1 MTASTGIDH
10 IQTTHAGSLPRTPEI
25 LAANEARAQGRDSGE
40 LEQLL
45 ATAVV
50 DVVARQKAAGI
61 EIANDGEY
69 GHTMTGPVDYGAWWN
84 YVFARLGG
92 LEQTDFD
99 RWADRT
105 QHRSS
110 PGHIVLTSFY
120 DRRDRAR
127 FREAYEEPTSGILAH
142 RKAATQP
149 KVAGPLTYIG
159 HDDVRR
165 DVANLTNALR
175 ENGMSTGF
183 IASLS
188 PGSCARITNEYYRTE
203 EELLFA
209 CADAMREEYM
219 AILDAGLNVQLDDPS
234 LAESW
239 DQINPEPALEDY
251 RAYIAKRIEATNH
264 ALRGLP
270 KERIRMHV
278 CWGSWHGPHTTDIPF
293 ADIVDEVLKANVGTF
308 VSRRATCATS
318 TSGGSGRRRSC
329 PRAPGSRP
337 ASSATRRTSSS
348 TPTSSPTASSG
359 SRASSAART
368 SSPPPTAVSAGGC
381 TRRSRGPSSR
391 PSARVLGAPPRGSGG
406 SRLRPRPEVGSAR
419 RVRPRRGC
427 PAPAACGG
435 TAGPARRARRRP
447 RAAARRRPR
456 TRCAGPARAG
466 RAGACRAGRR
476 RAAARGR

>member
-50 DVVARQKAAGI
+50 DVVARQQAAGI

-165 DVANLTNALR
+165 DAANLTNALR

-308 VSRRATCATS
+308 VFEAGNVRHEHEWRIWETTKLPEGARIAPGVVSHATNVVEHPDLVADRIERFARLVGRENVIATTDCGLGGRVHPQIAWAKLEALGEGARRAT
-318 TSGGSGRRRSC
+318 
-329 PRAPGSRP
+329 
-337 ASSATRRTSSS
+337 
-348 TPTSSPTASSG
+348 
-359 SRASSAART
+359 ARLW
-368 SSPPPTAVSAGGC
+368 G
-381 TRRSRGPSSR
+381 
-391 PSARVLGAPPRGSGG
+391 
-406 SRLRPRPEVGSAR
+406 
-419 RVRPRRGC
+419 
-427 PAPAACGG
+427 
-435 TAGPARRARRRP
+435 
-447 RAAARRRPR
+447 
-456 TRCAGPARAG
+456 
-466 RAGACRAGRR
+466 
-476 RAAARGR
+476 